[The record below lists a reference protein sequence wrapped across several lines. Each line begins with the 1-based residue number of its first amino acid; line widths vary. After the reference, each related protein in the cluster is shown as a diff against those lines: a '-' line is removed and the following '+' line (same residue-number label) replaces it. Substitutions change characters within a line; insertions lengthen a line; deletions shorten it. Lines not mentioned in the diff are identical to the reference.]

1 MQKGNDSLPPTRQ
14 AIRSVIFDCDGVM
27 FDSRQAN
34 THFYNHLLDHFG
46 LPPMTEAQEVFVHM
60 HTADDSVRRIFEGT
74 PHTEAAQEYRMN
86 LDYTPFIHDMVMEP
100 GLKDLLSDLKRTMR
114 LAVATNRSNTLT
126 TVLEVF
132 ELKDYFDMV
141 VSSLDVTRPKP
152 HPESIHKILSFFNI
166 KPTQAVYVGD
176 SPVDLETAQA
186 SGVHFVAY
194 RNPELNTRLHAKTMG
209 VLGHVVASFDGKGKD
224 PSWKS

>member
-1 MQKGNDSLPPTRQ
+1 MAKTPIS
-14 AIRSVIFDCDGVM
+14 IVIFDCDGVM

-34 THFYNHLLDHFG
+34 TRFYNHLLEHFG
-46 LPPMTEAQEVFVHM
+46 LPPMNGSQEVFVHM
-60 HTADDSVRRIFEGT
+60 HTADDCVRHIFEGT

-86 LDYTPFIHDMVMEP
+86 LDYTPFIHDMVIEP

-132 ELKDYFDMV
+132 ELMDFFDMV

-152 HPESIHKILSFFNI
+152 HPESIHKILECFNI
-166 KPTQAVYVGD
+166 APGQAIYVGD
-176 SPVDLETAQA
+176 SLVDLQTAKA
-186 SGVHFVAY
+186 SGVNFVGY
-194 RNPELNTRLHAKTMG
+194 RNKALDTPLHATSMAE
-209 VLGHVVASFDGKGKD
+209 LGRVVASLNGKGKD
-224 PSWKS
+224 LSWKS